1 MKNRLRL
8 ALQKK
13 GRLSDESLNL
23 LQRCGLKFRIKPN
36 ALLTHVD
43 NFPIDLLFVRD
54 DDIPTLVFDSLCDGG
69 IVGEN
74 VLLEASF
81 NRPDKA
87 YRKIL
92 ALGSCNCRLSIAIP
106 EAFDY
111 QGAGSLDGKRIA
123 TSYPNL
129 LNNYL
134 AERKISAEILT
145 LSGSVEV
152 APRMGMADVICDL
165 VSTGQTLEDNKLKEV
180 DTVLNSQAVFIQT
193 QRQLDPDIQDL
204 FAMLARRIQA
214 VQQAQERKYIVFHA
228 PKSALERIAQ
238 KLPGAES
245 PTILPLPG
253 NNEKVAVH
261 VVSSEGV
268 FWNTLETIQYLGAS
282 SILVL
287 PIEKMLE

>member
-13 GRLSDESLNL
+13 GRLSEESLTL

-36 ALLTHVD
+36 TLLTHVD
-43 NFPIDLLFVRD
+43 NFPIDILFVRD
-54 DDIPTLVFDSLCDGG
+54 DDIPTLVFDGLCDGG

-74 VLLEASF
+74 VLFEAALANPGKSF
-81 NRPDKA
+81 KTTA
-87 YRKIL
+87 
-92 ALGSCNCRLSIAIP
+92 ALGSCTCRLSLAIP
-106 EAFDY
+106 ESFDY
-111 QGAGSLDGKRIA
+111 QGPGSLDGKRIA
-123 TSYPNL
+123 TSYPHL
-129 LNNYL
+129 LNQYL
-134 AERKISAEILT
+134 QERQICAESLV

-152 APRMGMADVICDL
+152 APRMGMADAICDL
-165 VSTGQTLEDNKLKEV
+165 VSSGQTLEDNKLYEV
-180 DTVLNSQAVFIQT
+180 DTLLQSQAVLIQSET
-193 QRQLDPDIQDL
+193 CSPAFQEL
-204 FAMLARRIQA
+204 FAMLARRIQS

-228 PKSALERIAQ
+228 PKAALERIAE

-253 NNEKVAVH
+253 NSDKVAVH
-261 VVSSEGV
+261 VVSSERV
-268 FWNTLETIQYLGAS
+268 FWNTLETIQELGAS

>member
-13 GRLSDESLNL
+13 GRLSEESLNL

-36 ALLTHVD
+36 SLLTHVD

-54 DDIPTLVFDSLCDGG
+54 DDIPVLVFDGLCDGG

-74 VLLEASF
+74 VLLEASLS
-81 NRPDKA
+81 NPHKR
-87 YRKIL
+87 YKI
-92 ALGSCNCRLSIAIP
+92 AATLGTCTCRLSIAVP
-106 EAFDY
+106 ESMDY
-111 QGAGSLDGKRIA
+111 QGPGSLDGKRIA

-129 LNNYL
+129 LNQYL
-134 AERKISAEILT
+134 RDKKICAESLV
-145 LSGSVEV
+145 LSGSIEV
-152 APRMGMADVICDL
+152 APRMGMADAICDL
-165 VSTGQTLEDNKLKEV
+165 VSSGQTLEDNKLNEV
-180 DTVLNSQAVFIQT
+180 DTVLLSQAVLIQT
-193 QRQLDPDIQDL
+193 DLKYSNMFQDL
-204 FAMLARRIQA
+204 FDMLARRIQA

-228 PKSALERIAQ
+228 PKSALEAIAD

-253 NNEKVAVH
+253 NMDKVAVH
-261 VVSSEGV
+261 VVSSERV
-268 FWNTLETIQYLGAS
+268 FWNTLETIQSLGAS

>member
-13 GRLSDESLNL
+13 GRLSEESLSL
-23 LQRCGLKFRIKPN
+23 LQKCGLKFRIKPN
-36 ALLTHVD
+36 TLLTHVD

-54 DDIPTLVFDSLCDGG
+54 DDIPVLVFDSLCDGG

-74 VLLEASF
+74 VLYEASLA
-81 NRPDKA
+81 NPEKTYKTTA
-87 YRKIL
+87 
-92 ALGSCNCRLSIAIP
+92 ALGSCTCRLSIAIP
-106 EAFDY
+106 ESFDY
-111 QGAGSLDGKRIA
+111 QGPGSLDGKRIA

-129 LNNYL
+129 LNQYL
-134 AERKISAEILT
+134 RERQICAETLV
-145 LSGSVEV
+145 LSGSIEV
-152 APRMGMADVICDL
+152 APRMGMADAICDL
-165 VSTGQTLEDNKLKEV
+165 VSSGQTLEDNKLCEV
-180 DTVLNSQAVFIQT
+180 DTILQSQAVLIQAEKNCSPAF
-193 QRQLDPDIQDL
+193 QEL
-204 FAMLARRIQA
+204 FAMLARRIQS

-228 PKSALERIAQ
+228 PKSALNRIAE

-253 NNEKVAVH
+253 SVDKVAVH
-261 VVSSEGV
+261 VVSSERV
-268 FWNTLETIQYLGAS
+268 FWNTLETIQGLGAS